1 MNMPRSATPARPPHS
16 ATAVLGHRLLP
27 IGGHRLSRQ
36 ILISRLNHARHARL
50 ASNRDGQQ
58 DRLRS
63 TRRWFIHY
71 KRRKLSCLAT
81 CFGSFRPRLVL
92 ERGSTGCFENQLCKA
107 SALRKDPSSTTV
119 IAPRFYFRKTQIGMK
134 LRKHDN
140 TKGLASSNLP
150 CICVLGSEDGSKA
163 WRGRPKIPG
172 SYEAARERCRRA
184 VEAGIEPE
192 QSLERRKASSDRA
205 RLGGAGK
212 RGRRQA
218 MGLFA
223 GIDVVKDTLAV
234 ALSSGQEWS
243 CPNDARGITLLVE
256 RLEAES
262 PALVVLEATGGY
274 EGELLAA
281 LIAAGIETRRVNPRE
296 VHHFARAAGQLAK
309 TDRIDAR
316 MLALFAERIRPPA
329 RALPDPE
336 REQLKAL
343 VGRRTQLL
351 QMITAERN
359 RRAQAQRCLARSLE
373 RTIRA
378 LELELKL
385 IDREIAERLSRST
398 TLKPLRDLI
407 TSLPGAGP
415 VLGATL
421 IARVPE
427 LGRLSRRQIAA
438 LIRVAPFTRQSG
450 QWRGRDMIFGGRA
463 PVRATLYIAAIS
475 AVRYNPPLRAF
486 YRRLRERGK
495 PAKLALTAVMRK
507 LLTILN
513 AMLKH
518 HTVWSAP
525 CPA

>member
-1 MNMPRSATPARPPHS
+1 
-16 ATAVLGHRLLP
+16 
-27 IGGHRLSRQ
+27 
-36 ILISRLNHARHARL
+36 
-50 ASNRDGQQ
+50 
-58 DRLRS
+58 
-63 TRRWFIHY
+63 
-71 KRRKLSCLAT
+71 
-81 CFGSFRPRLVL
+81 
-92 ERGSTGCFENQLCKA
+92 
-107 SALRKDPSSTTV
+107 
-119 IAPRFYFRKTQIGMK
+119 
-134 LRKHDN
+134 
-140 TKGLASSNLP
+140 
-150 CICVLGSEDGSKA
+150 
-163 WRGRPKIPG
+163 
-172 SYEAARERCRRA
+172 
-184 VEAGIEPE
+184 
-192 QSLERRKASSDRA
+192 
-205 RLGGAGK
+205 
-212 RGRRQA
+212 

-223 GIDVVKDTLAV
+223 GIDVAKDKLAV

-243 CPNDARGITLLVE
+243 CANDARGITLLVE
-256 RLEAES
+256 RLEAAN

-274 EGELLAA
+274 EEELLAA

-329 RALPDPE
+329 RAVSDPE

-343 VGRRTQLL
+343 VGRRSQLL

-359 RRAQAQRCLARSLE
+359 RRAHAQRWLARSLQ

-378 LELELKL
+378 LERELKL
-385 IDREIAERLSRST
+385 IDREIAERLGRST
-398 TLKPLRDLI
+398 TLKPLHDLI

-438 LIRVAPFTRQSG
+438 LIGVAPFTRQSG

-463 PVRATLYIAAIS
+463 PVRATLYMAAVS
-475 AVRYNPPLRAF
+475 AVRDNPPLAAF

-495 PAKLALTAVMRK
+495 PAKVALTAVMRK

-525 CPA
+525 CPV